1 MRPIFKWKGNQ
12 LRLYIKMTQML
23 ELAHKNFKEAIITM
37 LKNRNET
44 VLVRNYIIE
53 TVRKERELLKK
64 KEPKGNWEKKIEDF
78 WERTSHVWIYYH
90 TGDKRKKSQWT
101 WR

>member
-1 MRPIFKWKGNQ
+1 
-12 LRLYIKMTQML
+12 MTQML

-64 KEPKGNWEKKIEDF
+64 KSQREIEKRKLKISEKEHHMYEFTITREIREKKVNEHEDRST
-78 WERTSHVWIYYH
+78 ENIQSE
-90 TGDKRKKSQWT
+90 GQRKKMIK
-101 WR
+101 